1 MSVDQKAFDT
11 LKEYALWYYFKYLCS
26 QKRLFQKVFSKSG
39 KNQELTQQVLEE
51 MSRFIDEE
59 KNVEARVRF
68 CIERN
73 KNISYIKGNL
83 ISKGYEKGIV
93 ESCITAQLEAKWGS
107 LLDGESIARKI
118 ISYKQKGKSKK
129 YIIQKLLEREGDR
142 DIVLSQ
148 IEEIFS
154 EGESDNLKKE
164 YQKLQGKFETK
175 KIIEKLLRKG
185 FSYDE
190 VKKMISVPASE

>member
-39 KNQELTQQVLEE
+39 KNQELTEQVLEE

-83 ISKGYEKGIV
+83 ISKGYEKDIV
-93 ESCITAQLEAKWGS
+93 ESCITAQLEAKGGS

-142 DIVLSQ
+142 GIVLSQ

-190 VKKMISVPASE
+190 VKKMINVSA

>member
-1 MSVDQKAFDT
+1 MRVDQKAFDT

-164 YQKLQGKFETK
+164 YQKLQGKFEAK